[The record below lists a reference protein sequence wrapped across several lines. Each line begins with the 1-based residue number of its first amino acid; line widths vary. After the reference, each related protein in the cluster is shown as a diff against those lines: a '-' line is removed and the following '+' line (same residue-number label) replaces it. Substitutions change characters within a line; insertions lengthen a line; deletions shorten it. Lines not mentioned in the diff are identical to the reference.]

1 MKPHPAS
8 VWPPYRMNLIY
19 VGDPMCPWSY
29 GFGKELDALRAMHPG
44 LSLHIVAGGRHAGHG
59 QALGPQGTQLCL
71 HHWERVRANT
81 SLPFDRAVFLARDR
95 LVVDSEPASRAF
107 VAARRLAPQADLLA
121 VFRRLQHAF
130 FAQGR
135 DIDSGRTLAE
145 VVVGELQA
153 QGLDIRT
160 LGFEAEWRSDGALAE
175 TRADFRLA
183 RMLGADNFPSL
194 LLDTG
199 RGIVE
204 LSPGY
209 AEAGLL
215 DMRLRGVMDTMP
227 RVA

>member
-1 MKPHPAS
+1 MKPHSTS

-19 VGDPMCPWSY
+19 VADPICSWSY
-29 GFGKELDALRAMHPG
+29 GFGKELAALRAMHPE
-44 LSLHIVAGGRHAGHG
+44 LSLHIVTGGSHTG
-59 QALGPQGTQLCL
+59 LGLQGRQMRLR
-71 HHWERVRANT
+71 HWERVQANT
-81 SLPFDRAVFLARDR
+81 GLPFDRAAFLARGH
-95 LVVDSEPASRAF
+95 VVDDSEPASRAF
-107 VAARRLAPQADLLA
+107 VAARRLEPRADLLA
-121 VFRRLQHAF
+121 VLRRLQHAF
-130 FAQGR
+130 YAEGR
-135 DIDSGRTLAE
+135 DIANGWTLAE

-153 QGLDIRT
+153 QGLDIATPR
-160 LGFEAEWRSDGALAE
+160 FEAEWRSEGARME

-204 LSPGY
+204 ISPGF

-215 DMRLRGVMDTMP
+215 DMRLRGVMDAMP